1 MIILADAVEAYL
13 SNYPEEIRRI
23 TIQLR
28 DMAKR
33 TMPKAHEFLYYE
45 TVSYSL
51 SNSPIERICYI
62 SPSEKHVTLGF
73 SFGAQLNDQD
83 HTLKGT
89 SKRARHITVKT
100 SEDAK
105 NSAIKKLVKAA
116 WTKAAETV
124 SKWRIEMRQR
134 RALIRKRA
142 RRHKH
147 TNRATQSRR
156 RRR

>member
-73 SFGAQLNDQD
+73 SFGAQLSDQD
-83 HTLKGT
+83 HMLKGT

-105 NSAIKKLVKAA
+105 NSAIKKLVNEACNNA
-116 WTKAAETV
+116 TEAVW
-124 SKWRIEMRQR
+124 KWRSER
-134 RALIRKRA
+134 RIRSEII
-142 RRHKH
+142 
-147 TNRATQSRR
+147 TT
-156 RRR
+156 

>member
-73 SFGAQLNDQD
+73 SFGAQLSDQD
-83 HTLKGT
+83 HMLKGT

-105 NSAIKKLVKAA
+105 NSANEKLAKAA
-116 WTKAAETV
+116 WPKAAATV
-124 SKWRIEMRQR
+124 SEWRTQMSQR
-134 RALIRKRA
+134 RARIRKSA
-142 RRHKH
+142 RRHDP
-147 TNRATQSRR
+147 TNRAIPSRSTGR
-156 RRR
+156 